1 MTSYFNNFKI
11 LKRRISG
18 FMSLVINS
26 SELLVIGIIGT
37 YSNNITACL
46 NCHKFVYR
54 SLRLEVTIQLCA
66 NLDLS

>member
-1 MTSYFNNFKI
+1 
-11 LKRRISG
+11 
-18 FMSLVINS
+18 MSLVINS
-26 SELLVIGIIGT
+26 SELVIGIIGT